1 MTGKEV
7 AGIRENDF
15 EKNRQIW
22 IKFARTAC
30 MVCLGLT
37 VMASAALADESEP
50 AEQTSEE
57 SSFVDVVKNV
67 SSTIDGIKTMV
78 LENEKKDIFQKDDGP
93 GDLGSL
99 VTDLAESATAVT
111 VKNAVSGAEEQAY
124 ESVRGARDFLSS
136 NSDVNGAVKEAASGP
151 RSAIDSAYDFA
162 EEQVSNNRPTVAD
175 TQGKDIRVYT
185 SIGDSVQSG
194 CGLEEYATYG
204 QIVVANE
211 NIRGSAPVLVGRA
224 IGADKVNQLHMPGA
238 RSTEI
243 RYILD
248 DEYDGDWITDGQSY
262 YLSDGVLGKEHL
274 DSWKEEYQNA
284 VRESDVVVLDF
295 GFNDF
300 WVPWYGAMYDVA
312 GDGRLPWDDMTPWE
326 RVERMGSFGALAD
339 TLASVGRAYIFNP
352 TNWWIYDLKFADSI
366 LKFAVDYPV
375 NCFAITDSIYDLNPD
390 ATLLICIGY
399 NPMEGWDLVPAWD
412 DNLVGDV
419 LGVVFAAHDI
429 AKIAAFLSYPGEAA
443 LVDMRHVDVITDN
456 TMIFVFEKMTIDDT
470 GFNPHPTVRGSEQ
483 VASQILKALGR
494 GTPYATID

>member
-124 ESVRGARDFLSS
+124 ESVRETRSFLSS

-375 NCFAITDSIYDLNPD
+375 NCFAITDSIYALNPD

>member
-50 AEQTSEE
+50 AEQNSEE

-124 ESVRGARDFLSS
+124 ESVRETRSFLSS

-339 TLASVGRAYIFNP
+339 TLVSVGRAYIFNP

-366 LKFAVDYPV
+366 
-375 NCFAITDSIYDLNPD
+375 
-390 ATLLICIGY
+390 
-399 NPMEGWDLVPAWD
+399 
-412 DNLVGDV
+412 
-419 LGVVFAAHDI
+419 
-429 AKIAAFLSYPGEAA
+429 
-443 LVDMRHVDVITDN
+443 
-456 TMIFVFEKMTIDDT
+456 
-470 GFNPHPTVRGSEQ
+470 
-483 VASQILKALGR
+483 
-494 GTPYATID
+494 

>member
-124 ESVRGARDFLSS
+124 ESVRETRSFLSS

-248 DEYDGDWITDGQSY
+248 DEYDGDRITDGQSY

-419 LGVVFAAHDI
+419 LGVVFAVHDI

>member
-124 ESVRGARDFLSS
+124 ESVRETRSFLSS

-375 NCFAITDSIYDLNPD
+375 NCFAITDSI
-390 ATLLICIGY
+390 
-399 NPMEGWDLVPAWD
+399 
-412 DNLVGDV
+412 
-419 LGVVFAAHDI
+419 
-429 AKIAAFLSYPGEAA
+429 
-443 LVDMRHVDVITDN
+443 
-456 TMIFVFEKMTIDDT
+456 
-470 GFNPHPTVRGSEQ
+470 
-483 VASQILKALGR
+483 
-494 GTPYATID
+494 

>member
-1 MTGKEV
+1 
-7 AGIRENDF
+7 
-15 EKNRQIW
+15 
-22 IKFARTAC
+22 

-124 ESVRGARDFLSS
+124 ESVRETRSFLSS

-419 LGVVFAAHDI
+419 LGVVFAAHD
-429 AKIAAFLSYPGEAA
+429 
-443 LVDMRHVDVITDN
+443 N

>member
-50 AEQTSEE
+50 AEQTSED

-93 GDLGSL
+93 RDLGSL

-124 ESVRGARDFLSS
+124 ESVRETRSFLSS

-456 TMIFVFEKMTIDDT
+456 TMIFVFEKMTIDDS

>member
-124 ESVRGARDFLSS
+124 ESVRETRSFLSS

-339 TLASVGRAYIFNP
+339 TLVSVGRAYIFNP
-352 TNWWIYDLKFADSI
+352 TNWWIYDLQFADSI

-470 GFNPHPTVRGSEQ
+470 GFNPHATVRGSEQ

>member
-50 AEQTSEE
+50 AEQTSED

-124 ESVRGARDFLSS
+124 ESVRETRSFLSS
-136 NSDVNGAVKEAASGP
+136 NSDVNRAVKEAASGP

-352 TNWWIYDLKFADSI
+352 TNWKFADSI

-419 LGVVFAAHDI
+419 LGVVFAMHDV

>member
-1 MTGKEV
+1 MIEILGTLVSLDLFKVFFCCDLERCHGICCVEGDAGAPVSMEEV
-7 AGIRENDF
+7 
-15 EKNRQIW
+15 
-22 IKFARTAC
+22 
-30 MVCLGLT
+30 GLLEEAYEA
-37 VMASAALADESEP
+37 VHDELTPKAQER
-50 AEQTSEE
+50 
-57 SSFVDVVKNV
+57 VDCDGVVYPDR
-67 SSTIDGIKTMV
+67 DG
-78 LENEKKDIFQKDDGP
+78 E
-93 GDLGSL
+93 L
-99 VTDLAESATAVT
+99 VTQIVDGKDCVF
-111 VKNAVSGAEEQAY
+111 VKHDGGCA
-124 ESVRGARDFLSS
+124 FC
-136 NSDVNGAVKEAASGP
+136 
-151 RSAIDSAYDFA
+151 AIDSAYDFA

>member
-78 LENEKKDIFQKDDGP
+78 LENEKKDIFQKGDGP
-93 GDLGSL
+93 KDLGPS
-99 VTDLAESATAVT
+99 VTDLAESAAAVT

-124 ESVRGARDFLSS
+124 ESVRETRSFLSS

>member
-50 AEQTSEE
+50 AEQTSED

-124 ESVRGARDFLSS
+124 ESVRETRSFLGS

-175 TQGKDIRVYT
+175 TQGKDIRGYT

>member
-1 MTGKEV
+1 
-7 AGIRENDF
+7 
-15 EKNRQIW
+15 
-22 IKFARTAC
+22 

-111 VKNAVSGAEEQAY
+111 VKNAVNGAEEQAY
-124 ESVRGARDFLSS
+124 ESVRETRSFLSS